1 MAAVAHRPVLDEDL
15 DIEGA
20 FVSACTAANQTID
33 HALQRHSGS
42 FGPRAAAPAHMNGAE
57 LGGWTA
63 GVVHRGRT
71 WADSSRHAQSLTLT
85 KDSADFSRK
94 RSDYRSG
101 SESPKQ
107 MTHAMNERLQE
118 RPVSPA
124 GFSRGAAMRI
134 VTAVTRPMISAWEGY
149 RTSLTRV
156 RDSGK
161 GSSRRLPSLSSHQE
175 QAYSSR
181 SSTK

>member
-1 MAAVAHRPVLDEDL
+1 MAD
-15 DIEGA
+15 
-20 FVSACTAANQTID
+20 
-33 HALQRHSGS
+33 
-42 FGPRAAAPAHMNGAE
+42 M
-57 LGGWTA
+57 GGF
-63 GVVHRGRT
+63 
-71 WADSSRHAQSLTLT
+71 SRHAQFPTFT
-85 KDSADFSRK
+85 KDSADFYRK
-94 RSDYRSG
+94 RSHYRSG

-107 MTHAMNERLQE
+107 MTPAMDERLQE
-118 RPVSPA
+118 LPEIPA
-124 GFSRGAAMRI
+124 DFSRGAAMRI
-134 VTAVTRPMISAWEGY
+134 VTAVTRPMIPAWEGY